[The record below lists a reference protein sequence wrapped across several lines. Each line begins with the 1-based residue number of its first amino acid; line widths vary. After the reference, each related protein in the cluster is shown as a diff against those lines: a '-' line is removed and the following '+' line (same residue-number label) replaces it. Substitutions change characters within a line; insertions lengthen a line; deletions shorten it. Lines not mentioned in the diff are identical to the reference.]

1 MSYHR
6 AAAFVAL
13 VLGSVVVGCRGK
25 TAVPETPPPGVI
37 VTRPASAPVR
47 NYFEYNGYLDTTETV
62 EVRARVKG
70 LLTGIHYTE
79 GTEVAKG
86 DPLYDIDQREYITA
100 EKKAMAELGKAKADV
115 LNWTAQIKLAEA
127 ELERAR
133 TASKSGVGAKTDLD
147 KATAQLDVN
156 KAEKQAAEASTEAA
170 DAALHTARIQLGYT
184 RIFAEIGGQIS
195 RTRVTVGNL
204 VGQSDQTLLTTIV
217 RMDELYIYFDAPETD
232 LVEYQQ
238 SLMATKQPAPT
249 SGNIEV
255 EVRVTGEE
263 GYPHRGKIDFREN
276 RVDIATGTVR
286 IRGRLPNPP
295 SPTGARAL
303 YPGLYAHIRVPAGA
317 ARPLL
322 TIPEDCIMTGQEGRY
337 VYVVNQDNTVENR
350 LVTLGPSVWKAPP
363 PRPDVIVAGWTLV
376 NPKAA
381 PADGGKS
388 PAQARRSVKSM
399 VAITAGLK
407 PGDRVIVEGIQKARP
422 TQPVTPEEWNL
433 KAP

>member
-6 AAAFVAL
+6 ATAFDAL
-13 VLGSVVVGCRGK
+13 ILGSLLVGCRGK
-25 TAVPETPPPGVI
+25 TAAPEAAPPGVI
-37 VTRPASAPVR
+37 VTRPVSAPVR

-100 EKKAMAELGKAKADV
+100 EKKALAELGKAKADV

-147 KATAQLDVN
+147 KAIAQLDVN
-156 KAEKQAAEASTEAA
+156 KAEKLAADASTEAA

-195 RTRVTVGNL
+195 RTRVTIGNL

-217 RMDELYIYFDAPETD
+217 RMDELYVYFDAPETD

-238 SLMATKQPAPT
+238 SLVKSQQPAPT
-249 SGNIEV
+249 SGNIDV

-276 RVDIATGTVR
+276 RVDLATGTVR

-295 SPTGARAL
+295 SPTGARPL

-317 ARPLL
+317 PRPLL
-322 TIPEDCIMTGQEGRY
+322 TIPEDCIMTGQEGRF
-337 VYVVNQDNTVENR
+337 VYVVRPDNTVENR

-363 PRPDVIVAGWTLV
+363 PVPGVTVPSWTLV
-376 NPKAA
+376 NPNPAPSEANKPPA
-381 PADGGKS
+381 PA
-388 PAQARRSVKSM
+388 RRPVKSM

-407 PGDRVIVEGIQKARP
+407 PDDRVIVEGVQKARP
-422 TQPVTPEEWNL
+422 TLPVTPHEWNL
-433 KAP
+433 HAP